1 MADTGN
7 TAGALTQVSQ
17 AGVSIWLDDLS
28 RGLLASGDLHRLMVT
43 HNVVGVTSNPSIF
56 AGALAQGADYADE
69 LAHLVAEGRDAEQA
83 QWELMISDVRAACDA
98 LAKVFIRTSGVDGRV
113 SLEVDPGLAHDAD
126 GTIAMA
132 RDLWRRVDR
141 PNAMIKIPAT
151 QAGLS
156 AISAALGDG
165 ISVNVTLIFGIDQY
179 RDVLHAFVTGLEAA
193 VEAGRDVSAISS
205 VASFFISRVDTA
217 VDHML
222 TELGTAEAKALLGE
236 AGLANA
242 RHAFEVFTEHEASPR
257 WQALKKL
264 GAQQQRPLW
273 ASTSTKN
280 PDYPDDMYVSGLV
293 TAGVVN
299 TMPRGTLEAAAHH
312 GRFVGETI
320 KSNFDSARA
329 TISALAK
336 QGIDLEAVAEQLSD
350 EGVAK
355 FVAAWA
361 DLSATVAAH
370 HAATNSPAAC
380 VKGQPTMTDSPSNS
394 ALSAGATNSEP
405 SSVGGVH
412 PGLVVAVDSA
422 RRARI
427 DAAVQQLV
435 SEKFASRLG
444 NQDPTLWGEE
454 AQTEASKR
462 LGWTQLPRTSLAL
475 VDRIHALRDELVTEG
490 LTRIVLCGMGG
501 SSLAPEVI
509 AATHGVRLVVLDTT
523 DPGRVN
529 RIVHTGLERTAVVV
543 ASKSGSTVETDSQR
557 RAFLAAF
564 AANDIDAAS
573 RMIVVTDP
581 GSPLDDTAKQDGYR
595 AVFHA
600 DPTVGGRYSA
610 LSAFGLV
617 PAGLAGAN
625 IHELLV
631 QAGTV
636 VNSLCADDEAN
647 PALQLGAV
655 MGGSKDA
662 RNKLLLVPGPGCPTG
677 FGNWVEQLVAESTGK
692 ERTGALPVVLASD
705 DTPELAA
712 AHSDC
717 TVVTVTGPGDM
728 SATAAPHGVVVR
740 GTLGGL
746 MQLWETA
753 TAVSGRMYG
762 INPFDQPDVESAKKA
777 ARALLSQRPTAP
789 EPTSE
794 DVGVQVFVGD
804 HLGTVDGGLDKA
816 VAALCDT
823 VTGTNGYLAVLAY
836 ADSEERGDVA
846 ATRDALAKRVDRPVT
861 FGWGPRFL
869 HSTGQYHK
877 GGPAVG
883 AFLVITHQPVL
894 DLPVPD
900 REFTFGQLIAAQ
912 ALGDVQVL
920 EGHKR
925 PVLRVHVTDPEIGW
939 QTVIKALGA

>member
-1 MADTGN
+1 MADHGS

-28 RGLLASGDLHRLMVT
+28 RGLLTSGDLNRLV
-43 HNVVGVTSNPSIF
+43 HDQHVVGVTSNPSIF
-56 AGALAQGADYADE
+56 AAALAQGADYADE
-69 LAHLVAEGRDAEQA
+69 LGHLVAEGMDAETA
-83 QWELMISDVRAACDA
+83 QWQLMISDVRAACDA
-98 LAKVFIRTSGVDGRV
+98 LADTFAGSGGVDGRV
-113 SLEVDPGLAHDAD
+113 SLEVDPGLANDTD
-126 GTIAMA
+126 GTVAMA
-132 RDLWRRVDR
+132 RTLWRQVDR

-151 QAGLS
+151 QAGLP
-156 AISAALGDG
+156 AISAALADG
-165 ISVNVTLIFGIDQY
+165 ISVNVTLIFGIGQY
-179 RDVLHAFVTGLEAA
+179 RDVLHAFITGLEAA
-193 VEAGRDVSAISS
+193 HKAGHDLARIVS
-205 VASFFISRVDTA
+205 VASFFVSRVDTA
-217 VDHML
+217 VDKRL
-222 TELGTAEAKALLGE
+222 AELDTPEATALLGQ

-242 RHAFEVFTEHEASPR
+242 RRAFEVFTEHDASDR
-257 WQALKKL
+257 WQALKAL

-280 PDYPDDMYVSGLV
+280 PDYPDDMYVTGLV

-299 TMPRGTLEAAAHH
+299 TMPGSTLEAVADH
-312 GRFVGETI
+312 GTFGGDTI
-320 KSNFDSARA
+320 TTEFESARD
-329 TISALAK
+329 TISALAQ
-336 QGIDLEAVAEQLSD
+336 QGIDLEAVAGQLSD

-355 FVAAWA
+355 FVAAWT
-361 DLSATVAAH
+361 DLTTTVAAR
-370 HAATNSPAAC
+370 HAATHSPAAS
-380 VKGQPTMTDSPSNS
+380 VKGKPTMTDSPSNS
-394 ALSAGATNSEP
+394 AQPADAAGEP
-405 SSVGGVH
+405 MGVH
-412 PGLVVAVDSA
+412 PGLAVVVDDNRKS
-422 RRARI
+422 RI

-444 NQDPTLWGEE
+444 GQDATLWGEE
-454 AQTEASKR
+454 AESEAGKR

-475 VDRIHALRDELVTEG
+475 VERIHALRDELVTEG

-509 AATHGVRLVVLDTT
+509 AGTHGVRLVVLDTT

-564 AANDIDAAS
+564 AANGIDAAR

-581 GSPLDDTAKQDGYR
+581 GSPLDETAKQEGYR

-631 QAGTV
+631 QAGSVTDVLHADEV
-636 VNSLCADDEAN
+636 VN

-692 ERTGALPVVLASD
+692 ERTGALPVVLTDGGA
-705 DTPELAA
+705 PELAA

-717 TVVTVTGPGDM
+717 TVVTVTGPDDTT
-728 SATAAPHGVVVR
+728 ATPAPHGVVVR

-777 ARALLSQRPTAP
+777 ARALLSERPTAP
-789 EPTSE
+789 EPTGE
-794 DVGVQVFVGD
+794 DVGVQLFAGE
-804 HLGTVDGGLDKA
+804 HLGDVDGGLDKA

-823 VTGTNGYLAVLAY
+823 VSGTNGYLAVLAY
-836 ADSEERGDVA
+836 ADSEERANLA
-846 ATRDALAKRVDRPVT
+846 ATRDALAKRVGRPVT

-883 AFLVITHQPVL
+883 AFLVITHQPAL

-900 REFTFGQLIAAQ
+900 REFTFGQLISAQ

-920 EGHKR
+920 EEHGR
-925 PVLRVHVTDPEIGW
+925 PVLRVHVTDPQAGW
-939 QTVIKALGA
+939 QTVVDALGA